1 MDKSKITSDY
11 KDSINSSNTKHLML
25 NWSESEIGHRHPDL
39 PLGYVLRDQF
49 QFDLFSGKSRLLL
62 DGTGIILAM
71 ADYVTLKS
79 KYTQITTQ
87 DITSFTINS
96 KNINPKLFHTDYVLS
111 MSDSSSISN
120 YSVIGPQTYVQNA
133 DGSSGKIVDAV
144 FMDQIFDASQIF
156 ETNPGSLPS
165 ADVETH
171 SLLSTL
177 I

>member
-111 MSDSSSISN
+111 MSDSTLSISD
-120 YSVIGPQTYVQNA
+120 SILSIT
-133 DGSSGKIVDAV
+133 DSILSISD
-144 FMDQIFDASQIF
+144 
-156 ETNPGSLPS
+156 
-165 ADVETH
+165 
-171 SLLSTL
+171 STL
-177 I
+177 SMSDSILSISDSMLSMSDSMLSMSDSILSITY